1 MKTQPGAADLR
12 RYAVLDIETAPDPW
26 PLAAVPAGSA
36 ERSSH
41 SHVVTAVALLTATR
55 EGRAA
60 WTVDRLHSWHRPN
73 GEHDILRALQRALAT
88 ELGSGATLVTF
99 NGVRH
104 DLPTIR
110 RRAAFHRMFG
120 LKAWDLLLTA
130 PHRDL
135 MTDGISG
142 PKAQWASLAQ
152 TCAGLGIPTDHA
164 FAAAANATTDVARRK
179 CETDV
184 CATFVLLL
192 YTLAMETGEP
202 ADLTGGWLALRKTI
216 ARDHDLRPHLTQFIE
231 AAEDQC
237 I

>member
-1 MKTQPGAADLR
+1 MKTQARAADR
-12 RYAVLDIETAPDPW
+12 CSYVVLDIETAPDPR
-26 PLAAVPAGSA
+26 PLATVTAGSA
-36 ERSSH
+36 GQSSH
-41 SHVVTAVALLTATR
+41 SHVITAVAMLLATR
-55 EGRAA
+55 GADVA
-60 WTVDRLHSWHRPN
+60 WTVDRLHCWHRPSD
-73 GEHDILRALQRALAT
+73 EHDILRSMQRALAT
-88 ELGSGATLVTF
+88 ELGDGATLVTF
-99 NGVRH
+99 NGIRH
-104 DLPTIR
+104 DVPTIR

-120 LKAWDLLLTA
+120 LRGWDLLTTT

-142 PKAQWASLAQ
+142 PQSQWASLAQ

-164 FAAAANATTDVARRK
+164 FAAAAKGTTDVARRK

-192 YTLAMETGEP
+192 YTLAMETGEVS
-202 ADLTGGWLALRKTI
+202 DLTNGWRALGRMVT
-216 ARDHDLRPHLTQFIE
+216 RDHALRPHLTQFND

>member
-1 MKTQPGAADLR
+1 MKTQPAAADEQ
-12 RYAVLDIETAPDPW
+12 RYAVLDIETAPNPR
-26 PLAAVPAGSA
+26 PLSAVPAGSA

-41 SHVVTAVALLTATR
+41 SHVVTAVALLTAVR
-55 EGRAA
+55 GDDAD
-60 WTVDRLHSWHRPN
+60 WTVDRLQSWHRPSD
-73 GEHDILRALQRALAT
+73 EHDVLRALQCALAT
-88 ELGSGATLVTF
+88 ELGRGATLVTF

-104 DLPTIR
+104 DVPTIR
-110 RRAAFHRMFG
+110 RRAAYHRMFG
-120 LKAWDLLLTA
+120 LRAWDLLVTV

-142 PKAQWASLAQ
+142 PQAQWASLAQ

-164 FAAAANATTDVARRK
+164 FAAAAKATTDVARRK

-202 ADLTGGWLALRKTI
+202 LDLKKGWKALSACI
-216 ARDHDLRPHLTQFIE
+216 ARDAALRPHLVQFAH